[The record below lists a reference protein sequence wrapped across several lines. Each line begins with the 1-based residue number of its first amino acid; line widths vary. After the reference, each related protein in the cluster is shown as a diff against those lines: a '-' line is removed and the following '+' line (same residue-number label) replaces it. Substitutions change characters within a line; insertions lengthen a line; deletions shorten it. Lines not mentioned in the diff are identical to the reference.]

1 MHIINVTVRDKIATY
16 VGDVYY
22 VCGNSDFVVHFD
34 FDDEWAALE
43 VKTARFICEDGSF
56 RNQVFSGSEC
66 PVPIISNTNNIRV
79 GVYAGNLC
87 TTTPARVPA
96 AKSILCPG
104 GMPAAPED
112 DTYNQIMEGLNAAK
126 GTAEDTAKTLQ
137 DAFGEGGLFLI
148 REVKKGTTVACDRT
162 IEEVRDAVAAGKTC
176 LLIDSEGRIFSY
188 YAEDTYHNDPTV
200 KVPTFIAPGSY
211 LYTTGIEHML
221 AQIRPEGGNLL
232 CAYTKSARTP
242 NPYKLTIGGQT
253 YDGSKAVSVDIPAI
267 LEDKQFVVTVV
278 STSTGWVSDRSRA
291 EIDAA
296 QAAGK
301 ACLMHFPDSGEVMT
315 YHGGYKF
322 ASNVYINNASAPGL
336 YYDWAVVND
345 DKTVDKYGGGPL
357 TAYPGAVSSSKGTC
371 YLRWNGSAWEAATI
385 AQLKSDLGLV

>member
-34 FDDEWAALE
+34 FDEEWGALD

-112 DTYNQIMEGLNAAK
+112 DTYNQIMQELNAAK
-126 GTAEDTAKTLQ
+126 DAAEDTAKTLQ
-137 DAFGEGGLFLI
+137 DAFGEGGLFL
-148 REVKKGTTVACDRT
+148 VTTTHKDSPYISYADRGQAE
-162 IEEVRDAVAAGKTC
+162 IRDAVAAGKTC
-176 LLIDSEGRIFSY
+176 LLVADGRVYTYFG
-188 YAEDTYHNDPTV
+188 DTYHSDGDC
-200 KVPTFIAPGSY
+200 PTFIAAPEYKRDKGIIYWQAQVLPDGRVSTNG
-211 LYTTGIEHML
+211 YTP
-221 AQIRPEGGNLL
+221 A
-232 CAYTKSARTP
+232 KTP

-278 STSTGWVSDRSRA
+278 STSTGWASDRSRA

-322 ASNVYINNASAPGL
+322 ASNVYINTASAPGL

-357 TAYPGAVSSSKGTC
+357 TAYPGAVSSRKGTC
-371 YLRWNGSAWEAATI
+371 YLRWNGS
-385 AQLKSDLGLV
+385 K